1 MPDREHRVR
10 EIAHRLWEQEG
21 RPFDQDKRHWAAAER
36 MVDTEESAGA
46 ASASEVAREQ
56 APRPAGTSKRPA
68 QRRAA
73 KRTAA
78 APNAGVT
85 SH

>member
-21 RPFDQDKRHWAAAER
+21 RPSDQDKRHWATAEQILDAQER
-36 MVDTEESAGA
+36 TDATM
-46 ASASEVAREQ
+46 ARDQ
-56 APRPAGTSKRPA
+56 AKAKRAPA
-68 QRRAA
+68 RRAG

-78 APNAGVT
+78 KPHAGAT
-85 SH
+85 TAH

>member
-10 EIAHRLWEQEG
+10 EIAHRLWEEEG

-36 MVDTEESAGA
+36 MFDAEESTRA
-46 ASASEVAREQ
+46 APDLPREQ
-56 APRPAGTSKRPA
+56 ARPAGTSKRAPA
-68 QRRAA
+68 RRPAKRAA
-73 KRTAA
+73 DR
-78 APNAGVT
+78 PAGAT

>member
-10 EIAHRLWEQEG
+10 EVAHRLWEEEG

-36 MVDTEESAGA
+36 IVDAE
-46 ASASEVAREQ
+46 ASASPAST
-56 APRPAGTSKRPA
+56 ARPASKRPA
-68 QRRAA
+68 PRRTA
-73 KRTAA
+73 KRTTAGST
-78 APNAGVT
+78 AGVT

>member
-21 RPFDQDKRHWAAAER
+21 CPSDQDKRHWATAEQILDAQER
-36 MVDTEESAGA
+36 TDATM
-46 ASASEVAREQ
+46 ARDQ
-56 APRPAGTSKRPA
+56 AKGKRTPA
-68 QRRAA
+68 RRAG

-78 APNAGVT
+78 RPHAGAT
-85 SH
+85 TAH